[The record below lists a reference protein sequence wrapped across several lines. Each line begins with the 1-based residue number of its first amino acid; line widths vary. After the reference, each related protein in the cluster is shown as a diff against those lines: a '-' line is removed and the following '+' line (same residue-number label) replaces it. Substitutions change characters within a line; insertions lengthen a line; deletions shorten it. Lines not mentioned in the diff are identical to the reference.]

1 MMIDDQEILEKFSGM
16 ARLFPLPNIVL
27 FPEAVQ
33 GLHIFEP
40 RYRQMT
46 ADAIHDDHLIALVL
60 LHPGWENEY
69 DDVPEI
75 EKVACLGRITQAEK
89 LLDGRYN
96 LRLRGLSRIRIV
108 EEVRTDKLYRMARVE
123 LMPDIVPDDI
133 TKLMELRRRLGE
145 AILPRFDPQG
155 PAYHHL
161 EELFH
166 GDTPLGHLC
175 DLLAF
180 SLPLPLPFKQ
190 SLLEQP
196 HVDLRAELMIQALSV
211 PEPIRVRKF
220 PPDFSRN

>member
-1 MMIDDQEILEKFSGM
+1 MIDDQAILTQFGGI

-40 RYRQMT
+40 RYRQMS
-46 ADAIHDDHLIALVL
+46 ADAINDDQLIALVL
-60 LHPGWENEY
+60 LHPDWEEEY
-69 DDVPEI
+69 DHEPEI
-75 EKVACLGRITQAEK
+75 EKVACLGRITHAEK

-108 EEVRTDKLYRMARVE
+108 EELRTDKLYRMARVE
-123 LMPDIVPDDI
+123 LMPDVVPDDI
-133 TKLMELRRRLGE
+133 SRLMGLRRRLCE
-145 AILPRFDPQG
+145 VILPRFEPHG
-155 PAYHHL
+155 PAYQHL

-166 GDTPLGHLC
+166 GDTPLGQLC
-175 DLLAF
+175 DLLAY
-180 SLPLPLPFKQ
+180 SLPLPLEFKQ

-196 HVDLRAELMIQALSV
+196 HVDLRTESMIEALSL
-211 PEPIRVRKF
+211 PEPPRERKF